1 MAAGLKIK
9 TQHHGVESK
18 LKAEDLPPYPPAI
31 VTPDG
36 KPEITARRPSNVR
49 VVGNP
54 SVTRP
59 NGQRRVRCGLPVI
72 RNPEDRGFS
81 DTPQTAC

>member
-49 VVGNP
+49 VVGKLEVMHRAAQSLVSPLSIGN
-54 SVTRP
+54 
-59 NGQRRVRCGLPVI
+59 
-72 RNPEDRGFS
+72 
-81 DTPQTAC
+81 